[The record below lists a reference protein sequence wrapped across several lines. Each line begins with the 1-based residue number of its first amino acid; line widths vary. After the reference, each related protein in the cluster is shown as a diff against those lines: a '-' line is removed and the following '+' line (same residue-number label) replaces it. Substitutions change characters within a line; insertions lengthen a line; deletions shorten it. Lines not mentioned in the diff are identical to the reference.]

1 MAGIDQPKGGF
12 QDSQQQGGKAHD
24 GDEPEKPKTLVL
36 HLRLDA

>member
-1 MAGIDQPKGGF
+1 MADVDEAKSGF
-12 QDSQQQGGKAHD
+12 QDSQQQGWKADD